1 MRILKQDVAYRA
13 LFNPKLA
20 SPPDPMRIL
29 KHNVKGGD
37 VLNRVFRAV
46 RVRPIGFV
54 DDQS

>member
-1 MRILKQDVAYRA
+1 
-13 LFNPKLA
+13 
-20 SPPDPMRIL
+20 MRIL

-37 VLNRVFRAV
+37 VLNRVLRAV